1 MLNDNTYS
9 LGESTINIGGREYRV
24 RFSLNALLCLERQY
38 RPLSEILRADADK
51 WDWETVI
58 QLAYAAMADMPWNR
72 KAVSRRSFDR
82 LRPSAEDINRELEPQ
97 DLNRLRYELAAAVNN
112 SLPPINEG
120 SSDDGTATD
129 EGHYYVLARYIV
141 GMSEAEYWQS
151 NYRRIDYIT
160 TRYLEAKGYKSP
172 AIKVQQYDD

>member
-9 LGESTINIGGREYRV
+9 LGESAINIGGREYRV

-97 DLNRLRYELAAAVNN
+97 DLNRLRAELAAAVNN
-112 SLPPINEG
+112 SLPPISEG
-120 SSDDGTATD
+120 NSDDGTATD
-129 EGHYYVLARYIV
+129 EGHYYVLAKYIV

-151 NYRRIDYIT
+151 NLRRLDYII

>member
-9 LGESTINIGGREYRV
+9 LGESAINIGGREYRV

-72 KAVSRRSFDR
+72 KAVNRRSFDR
-82 LRPSAEDINRELEPQ
+82 LRPNAEEINRELEPG
-97 DLNRLRYELAAAVNN
+97 DIDRLRAELAAAVNN
-112 SLPPINEG
+112 SLPLSEG
-120 SSDDGTATD
+120 YSSDVGTAAD

-151 NYRRIDYIT
+151 NYRRLDYII

>member
-9 LGESTINIGGREYRV
+9 LGESAINIGGREYRV

-38 RPLSEILRADADK
+38 KPLREIIQVDVDN
-51 WDWETVI
+51 WGWETVI

-82 LRPSAEDINRELEPQ
+82 LRPSAEDINRELEPG
-97 DLNRLRYELAAAVNN
+97 DINRLRYELAAAVNN
-112 SLPPINEG
+112 SLPPISEG
-120 SSDDGTATD
+120 SSGDSTATD
-129 EGHYYVLARYIV
+129 EGHYYVLAKYIV

-151 NYRRIDYIT
+151 NYRRLDYII